1 MRKKGA
7 FAAIAAL
14 MALGAW
20 GQSGNVGL
28 ALRLLTPRVLPGE
41 PLFIQI
47 GFHNG
52 TSAPVSLSTGDGAPG
67 SKRQLM
73 LRKPDG
79 TVAVVQWPSAD
90 MPMHP
95 LAPGESAVFQDDLG
109 GSELLLLTSPGKYEL
124 WAEYESAGRVY
135 WQGEVYGRPRR
146 YTDYWKGSLK
156 SNTCSFEVIEPQG
169 EDRQAYDGWLKPY
182 ATGEKSLMGKYQGRE
197 TVLVDG
203 RQECRPVNLL
213 NEILRQYPTSTY
225 AAYVVYDI
233 MRGFGEGDQAV
244 FMNSV
249 ETGIYLS
256 NSYPGDTGKNMD
268 GWKWLKG
275 KEAADWW
282 SKWIGII
289 LKNHPGIWFADE
301 LRLKLA
307 VDQVA
312 LKNYQ
317 GGAADLEVLS
327 KQAKPDVAQ
336 KAQSILDA
344 MKQKGWIKDK

>member
-1 MRKKGA
+1 
-7 FAAIAAL
+7 

-20 GQSGNVGL
+20 GQTGDVGL
-28 ALRLLTPRVLPGE
+28 TLRLLTSRVLPAE

-47 GFHNG
+47 GYHNG
-52 TSAPVSLSTGDGAPG
+52 TSAPVSLYTGDDGGPG
-67 SKRQLM
+67 FQRQM
-73 LRKPDG
+73 MMRKPDG
-79 TVAVVQWPSAD
+79 TVAIVQWPSAD

-203 RQECRPVNLL
+203 RKEYRPINLL
-213 NEILRQYPTSTY
+213 NEILRRFPTSTY
-225 AAYVVYDI
+225 AGYVLA
-233 MRGFGEGDQAV
+233 DQAPG
-244 FMNSV
+244 F
-249 ETGIYLS
+249 S
-256 NSYPGDTGKNMD
+256 NQSLQWLNDPGESIAGYYRTPD
-268 GWKWLKG
+268 GRIGVTKAHIDHEK
-275 KEAADWW
+275 AAMAAYA
-282 SKWIGII
+282 KAAGLFLRAHPEIGRA
-289 LKNHPGIWFADE
+289 H
-301 LRLKLA
+301 
-307 VDQVA
+307 V
-312 LKNYQ
+312 
-317 GGAADLEVLS
+317 
-327 KQAKPDVAQ
+327 
-336 KAQSILDA
+336 
-344 MKQKGWIKDK
+344 